1 KKLPFF
7 HLAGAL
13 NFYAF
18 LLHSGHGTKCF
29 VPLINISSLL
39 HDSHLATLIFAGSFS
54 LFSHLTTLDVFLFLP
69 TYMCYPNIFM
79 VMPLLNL
86 LMRSFNLYPITDP
99 NISPMIN
106 NMLALP
112 FHLTCVECAFFMF

>member
-1 KKLPFF
+1 
-7 HLAGAL
+7 AL
-13 NFYAF
+13 NFFAF
-18 LLHSGHGTKCF
+18 LLHSGHGPKCF
-29 VPLINISSLL
+29 VPLINIPSLL
-39 HDSHLATLIFAGSFS
+39 HVSHLPTLIFAGSFC
-54 LFSHLTTLDVFLFLP
+54 LFSNLATLDVFLFLP
-69 TYMCYPNIFM
+69 TYLWYPNLFM
-79 VMPLLNL
+79 LLPCLHL